1 MGTKSMAVLQILQVL
16 RKYSNKEH
24 ALTQKQIADYL
35 ESDYGI
41 VIERKAVA
49 RHLANLTAVYP
60 IEHTTKGVYLEDE
73 REFDDTE
80 LRFLIDSVLF
90 SRNIPASYA
99 KKLVEKLQKLG
110 SVDLRRSLRSMYR
123 ADQIR
128 RDDFKGLFYTIGE
141 LGAAIAQGKRVRFE
155 YMEYRLDKQLHPV
168 YDAPVELFPYQL
180 VAANGHYYVVGKK
193 AGTDSVESFRIERI
207 ANVALSEEGEEGARR
222 EAFDLDGY
230 IAEHPYLYAGEKADV
245 KLKMRSGL
253 AGELID
259 AFGKQFTVLQ
269 EQDDTAVISLQAG
282 LADMLDWAKR
292 FAEDVEILEP
302 QSLRDRLR
310 KISFPTADKYSRQ
323 EEDRYIRTLEYIK
336 GEERACRE
344 GRRLFAFENID
355 LSRRTGYEE
364 LTFCSN
370 ILLHGNNLAD
380 MSFLSA
386 FPKIV
391 KADIKRN
398 PVSDLSIL
406 KGRKELREL
415 ILWDTEVT
423 DLSFLEGAEELQ
435 YFCFRGK
442 KIDDVSPIYGLRRLR
457 KLVIDC
463 ANVKQLDL
471 VRLKRSCPNLHIELQ
486 EVSKDSPL
494 RVISR
499 YFATEELGIFFT
511 LMQRFFPDEHA
522 PAVTL
527 SEEDIARALAYV
539 QGHAHFYPMKL
550 KNDLCVDEVKA
561 AAILK
566 WLADAEYIVMEH
578 GAVIRRYRRA

>member
-1 MGTKSMAVLQILQVL
+1 MGTKSMAVLQILQIL

-207 ANVALSEEGEEGARR
+207 ANVAPSEEGEEGARR

-398 PVSDLSIL
+398 
-406 KGRKELREL
+406 
-415 ILWDTEVT
+415 
-423 DLSFLEGAEELQ
+423 
-435 YFCFRGK
+435 CFRGK

-578 GAVIRRYRRA
+578 GTAIRCYRRA